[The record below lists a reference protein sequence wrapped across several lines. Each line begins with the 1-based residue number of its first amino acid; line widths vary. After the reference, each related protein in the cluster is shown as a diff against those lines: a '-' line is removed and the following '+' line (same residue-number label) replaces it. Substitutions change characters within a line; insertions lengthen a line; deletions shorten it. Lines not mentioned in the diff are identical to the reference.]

1 MKINYK
7 ILIGFI
13 FISLLAGA
21 IGSIFTTP
29 NIPNW
34 YATLNKPNL
43 NPPNWVFAP
52 VWTTLYILMGI
63 SAYILWSK
71 TKEMFSLQ
79 LKIFWVQLILNTLW
93 SVVFFGLKDLFTSII
108 VIVALW
114 FSIFLL
120 IIKSLKVSKNA
131 AYLLI
136 PYLLWVSFA
145 TYLNTTIWLLNP

>member
-1 MKINYK
+1 MEINYK
-7 ILIGFI
+7 MLVGFI
-13 FISLLAGA
+13 FIPLLAGA

-34 YATLNKPNL
+34 YASLNKPDL

-108 VIVALW
+108 IIVALW
-114 FSIFLL
+114 FSIVLL
-120 IIKSLKVSKNA
+120 IIKSLEISKNA

-145 TYLNTTIWLLNP
+145 TYLNTSIWLLNP